1 MNNKVNYKFI
11 GLSVLFGFFL
21 MMSFIYWLMKPSADD
36 ETQRYLIYFDESVS
50 GLNMNAPVK
59 YRGISVGKVV
69 DLRINPTN
77 TEQVQATVNLLKTT
91 PVKETTVAKL
101 TAQGIT
107 GLTYINLSLGSNDAP
122 RLVAKDGEP
131 YPVIK
136 TVPSLFKNV
145 ENSLGELSTQLSD
158 TLYKTNDLLA
168 EKNQKEIAR
177 ILTKTA
183 NVAEHI
189 DNLLS
194 DETIMHLQSSVKN
207 FDELS
212 LKLAQLTP
220 KVDKLV
226 EHSILWED
234 KMSDSFVS
242 IKETYSGMGLIMDGM
257 AQSFS
262 DVQKDVQGMTLNI
275 VPTVNESML
284 IMQHSMLEFNELMQE
299 YKRSPSDL
307 LFKETELKRGPGEK

>member
-21 MMSFIYWLMKPSADD
+21 MMSFIYWLMKPSAAD
-36 ETQRYLIYFDESVS
+36 ETQSYLIYFDESVS

-59 YRGISVGKVV
+59 YRGISVGKVA
-69 DLRINPTN
+69 DLRINPEN
-77 TEQVQATVNLLKTT
+77 TEQVQATVKLLKTT
-91 PVKETTVAKL
+91 PIKETTVAKL

-122 RLVAKDGEP
+122 RLVAKDGESC
-131 YPVIK
+131 PVIK
-136 TVPSLFKNV
+136 TIPSLFKNV

-189 DNLLS
+189 DELLS
-194 DETIMHLQSSVKN
+194 DETVMHLQKTAKN
-207 FDELS
+207 FDEFS

-226 EHSILWED
+226 EKSILWED

-242 IKETYSGMGLIMDGM
+242 IKDTYSGMGLIMDDM

-262 DVQKDVQGMTLNI
+262 NVQKDVQGMTLNI
-275 VPTVNESML
+275 VPTINESML

-307 LFKETELKRGPGEK
+307 LFKETDLKRGPGEK